1 MLRYF
6 LLVVLDD
13 IFLRDMPA
21 YKNLEYMVCTLLVV
35 GALCDNGVSKGM
47 LLVLVSIYLVVL
59 DGR

>member
-13 IFLRDMPA
+13 ILLRNMPA
-21 YKNLEYMVCTLLVV
+21 CKYLEYLVCTLLVV
-35 GALCDNGVSKGM
+35 GALSDNGVSKGM